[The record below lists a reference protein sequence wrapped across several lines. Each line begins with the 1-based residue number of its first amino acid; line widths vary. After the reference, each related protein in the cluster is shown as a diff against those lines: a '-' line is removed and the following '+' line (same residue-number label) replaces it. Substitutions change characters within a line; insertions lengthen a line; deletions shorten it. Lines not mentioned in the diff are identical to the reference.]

1 MWKPSDIPGYFYDHE
16 KKRYFKI
23 ENHDTPGF
31 VTQKVVDTLFAKSET
46 QRKVDQMLSI
56 RKRKVVNILQLL
68 NRRETSNSLS
78 GDALCTLPHCYIRN
92 NKCKQLIP
100 VKGQI
105 RNALL
110 YSNNSSL
117 YTISSNSLQIFTF
130 GWGGSESVL
139 KNSMKFELSEV
150 STMSPTQL
158 GCFRFIDIS
167 WYIPGKELALLT
179 ENGSGGSLMTLK
191 VAGGYHS
198 ITSQLSVPFN
208 SSLFRFCSSYLTPE
222 ASGDLHTSLS
232 VNILTRNE
240 IYISNYNYC
249 SPLYVLNTYNHLP
262 RRRNKAIFTACCEAS
277 LWKSYNPV
285 KKCIK
290 SVNGRQ
296 PLMYVAGVSDSKGFL
311 CLVEP
316 SLTPYKNIQLINY
329 HTGYWTTLAQRIPTN
344 THLEVTSL
352 QCFGT
357 ASGDRLGLI
366 VGRRCGL
373 IELWDDRFPN
383 KPVIEYYGSDGSAL
397 MSVAS
402 HIPPC
407 PVIDP
412 VLQTTIA
419 SPLLPN
425 HHIGIWDLHKG
436 DVIDVYELSHRLSQ
450 SLSRAPPIII
460 HRTSWNNQSGFI
472 CKGPAL
478 LALDDDY
485 AQCLN

>member
-1 MWKPSDIPGYFYDHE
+1 MWKPSDIPGYYYDHT

-23 ENHDTPGF
+23 ENHGTPGF
-31 VTQKVVDTLFAKSET
+31 VTQKVVDTYFANSEI

-56 RKRKVVNILQLL
+56 RRRKFLNILQLL

-78 GDALCTLPHCYIRN
+78 VDAVYTWPHCYIRN
-92 NKCKQLIP
+92 KKCKQTIP

-105 RNALL
+105 RNALV
-110 YSNNSSL
+110 YSNNNSL
-117 YTISSNSLQIFTF
+117 YTISSNSLTMFTF
-130 GWGGSESVL
+130 NWGVCESVD
-139 KNSMKFELSEV
+139 KNSMRFELSET
-150 STMSPTQL
+150 SKILPTQL

-167 WYIPGKELALLT
+167 WYVPGKELALLT
-179 ENGSGGSLMTLK
+179 ESASGGSLITLK
-191 VAGGYHS
+191 IAGENHAL
-198 ITSQLSVPFN
+198 TSQLSVPFN
-208 SSLFRFCSSYLTPE
+208 PSLFRFCTSYLTPT
-222 ASGDLHTSLS
+222 ATGNLHNSRS
-232 VNILTRNE
+232 VNIMTRNE
-240 IYISNYNYC
+240 ICISNYNYC
-249 SPLYVLNTYNHLP
+249 IPLYVSNTYNQLS
-262 RRRNKAIFTACCEAS
+262 RRRNKVIFTACCEAS
-277 LWKSYNPV
+277 IWKSFNPV

-311 CLVEP
+311 SLVEP
-316 SLTPYKNIQLINY
+316 SLTPHKNIQLINY

-344 THLEVTSL
+344 TNLEVTSL

-357 ASGDRLGLI
+357 SSGDRLGLI

-383 KPVIEYYGSDGSAL
+383 KPVIEYYGSDGSTL
-397 MSVAS
+397 MSVSS

-436 DVIDVYELSHRLSQ
+436 DVINVYELSHRLSQ
-450 SLSRAPPIII
+450 SVSCAPPIII
-460 HRTSWNNQSGFI
+460 HRTSWNNQYGLV

-485 AQCLN
+485 VYCFN